1 MTKASNKNTKT
12 ATRTEATKEAK
23 AMNKVEPNRQEIE
36 EQLSQI
42 VTIESRSWTAVYL
55 LMKKVQDDKLYLPEY
70 KSFEAWVNDLSKKTM
85 MHVSNLW
92 QYLDAGR
99 FYDSYATNAI
109 KRGVVV
115 PTIENLCLP
124 AGTVGT
130 IMDIMKGNPDLK
142 SADSLVHKV
151 LAGNAT
157 RYDFKD
163 AKRRAEKEM
172 ETKELSGKRTR
183 TSSPRSRNTGEMKK
197 KPKFPVTAK
206 DIFATIKTSNDW
218 FNHTGCTRELSR
230 KSRKQEHKYFV
241 DGEVAAHTGGINDSA
256 RRIDAVAVENYSV
269 RFPSDLTVRG
279 IEIKVNRNDL
289 LTDHKMAEYTD
300 FVDYFY
306 IAVPDFLVDDAL
318 SVCLPEWG
326 ILSISLDTGCKKS
339 GTGFVVS
346 LVKSAERL
354 DGIMREQTL
363 AQILFKRI

>member
-124 AGTVGT
+124 TGTVGT

-157 RYDFKD
+157 RYGFKD

-197 KPKFPVTAK
+197 KPKFTVTAK

-279 IEIKVNRNDL
+279 IEIKVNRSDL
-289 LTDHKMAEYTD
+289 LSDHKMAEYTD

-339 GTGFVVS
+339 GTGFAVS
-346 LVKSAERL
+346 LVKPAERM